1 MGTAEAARW
10 IKSHAPH
17 KWMEWKKEQVT
28 SFARDAKE
36 LIGKFSKEREVQLG
50 AFLVPW
56 RKSEHGGSY
65 CFILDSSK
73 SQLATKSLT
82 ELTDGGK
89 LWVTLTG

>member
-1 MGTAEAARW
+1 MCGHLLHGNREILYLA
-10 IKSHAPH
+10 
-17 KWMEWKKEQVT
+17 
-28 SFARDAKE
+28 FDAKE
-36 LIGKFSKEREVQLG
+36 LIGIFSKEREVQLG

-82 ELTDGGK
+82 DLTDGGK